1 MYHMMGMVAHL
12 RLPYS
17 FYAHIALP
25 VDVGVIPGQYPG
37 CLGVDRPVYPLA
49 VGEPLLK
56 VHQCRVLVQPLK
68 KGYGSNLSLGPDGNA
83 GESQLL
89 AEVEGA
95 EWSDFFEQLVADGRA
110 ARCRTSGGPLLW
122 CAAENWPALQVALPG
137 VEVTPEIVL
146 PDVLQ
151 RNVDKDEGRKLL
163 VRGRLE
169 ISGRAIEVPSR

>member
-1 MYHMMGMVAHL
+1 MGMVAHL

-25 VDVGVIPGQYPG
+25 VDVGIIPGQYPG

-56 VHQCRVLVQPLK
+56 MHQCRVLVQPLK

-95 EWSDFFEQLVADGRA
+95 PHGLLLAGEHRIRVA
-110 ARCRTSGGPLLW
+110 
-122 CAAENWPALQVALPG
+122 
-137 VEVTPEIVL
+137 VL
-146 PDVLQ
+146 PVAPEVQKIPDLIHI
-151 RNVDKDEGRKLL
+151 LL
-163 VRGRLE
+163 SDGLHRRLAGLLE
-169 ISGRAIEVPSR
+169 FV